1 MEKLGLESRAALVH
15 YALERGWLHAPD
27 DGCFAEHTSARQAF
41 PDTVR
46 HIPLQTRGNPCYAG

>member
-1 MEKLGLESRAALVH
+1 VH